1 MDGSEVSALVDG
13 EIDDAAADRVL
24 DQLHADADARVRW
37 EMFHLIGDTL
47 RGELSHNFGR
57 ADQIMRRIE
66 TEPTVL
72 APMRRNSQP
81 RKFWL
86 AAAASVMAVSALG
99 WLALTIRDARVDSL
113 LPMEG
118 NTLARNVGDQPSP
131 ASSLSVPAG
140 SERDAIQPYLV
151 AHQAFSPIGKLQGSL
166 PVMVLEGT
174 VASSQREDDR

>member
-13 EIDDAAADRVL
+13 EIEGAAADRVL
-24 DQLHADADARVRW
+24 DRLRADADARADW

-47 RGELSHNFGR
+47 RGELSHNVGR
-57 ADQIMRRIE
+57 ADRIMQRIE
-66 TEPTVL
+66 AEPTVL

-99 WLALTIRDARVDSL
+99 WLALTMQDARIGSP
-113 LPMEG
+113 LPTEG
-118 NTLARNVGDQPSP
+118 STLARNVGDQTSP